1 MDNGISIWIAFAAGV
16 VSFLSPCVLPI
27 IPGFLAYLSG
37 STVARGA
44 STTNSSNAAS
54 DGANNKPVPAK
65 RLELFLNALFFVIGF
80 SIVFAVLGV
89 LLNSIL
95 RGIAY
100 SVQTWLAWIG
110 GAVVIFFG
118 IYLMGFFH
126 IAFLER
132 PHEIG
137 GAALK
142 SGARKFNSR
151 YLTSLAFGMAFAAG
165 WTPCVGAALAAI
177 LGLAVSAPGTAFS
190 LLLAYSLGLGLPF
203 LIVGLFASAAANLI
217 NRYAGIVRYI
227 NIAFGVIL
235 VTLGVLVFT
244 QNLPLIAN
252 WSLLNSVLPGQR

>member
-1 MDNGISIWIAFAAGV
+1 MTNGISIWIAFAAGI

-37 STVARGA
+37 ATIARGA
-44 STTNSSNAAS
+44 
-54 DGANNKPVPAK
+54 DGQPVPAK
-65 RLELFLNALFFVIGF
+65 RIELFLNALFFVIGF
-80 SIVFAVLGV
+80 SIIFAILGV
-89 LLNSIL
+89 LLNSVL
-95 RGIAY
+95 RDVAY
-100 SVQTWLAWIG
+100 GVQTWLAWIG

-126 IAFLER
+126 IPWLER

-151 YLTSLAFGMAFAAG
+151 YLTSVAFGMAFAAG

-177 LGLAVSAPGTAFS
+177 LGLAVSAPGTAFG
-190 LLLAYSLGLGLPF
+190 LLLAYSLGLGIPF

-217 NRYAGIVRYI
+217 NKYSGIVRYI

-235 VTLGVLVFT
+235 VVLGILVFT
-244 QNLPLIAN
+244 QNVSLLGN
-252 WSLLNSVLPGQR
+252 FSLLNQFLPGQQ